1 MLLSFL
7 AALGIGD
14 IATPDRE
21 AAVIAGCKAWVA
33 ARTADAPSVHRIEE
47 DGLCFRGNT
56 TDANSAAFIE
66 AIAATNDQTPL
77 VVVVNSSGGEINA
90 AMAMAEAMVPRQTT
104 VVADRQCMS
113 SCANYLF
120 LAGDRRVVT
129 AGTLLG
135 YHGGIFRQPESHWTA
150 LREEWS
156 SRMNPVDLEAS
167 LTASREYDRTSLER
181 QDALLRSVGADPD
194 MFEWMQSLN
203 TLPADERAA
212 LCPVPNAPLIVF
224 SDAILA
230 EKGVVISRN
239 DGPQSDAELATE
251 LGSSAGMACYWD

>member
-1 MLLSFL
+1 MLLTVLL
-7 AALGIGD
+7 AALGTGD

-33 ARTADAPSVHRIEE
+33 SRTADAPSVHQIDG

-56 TDANSAAFIE
+56 TDANSAAFVE
-66 AIAATNDQTPL
+66 AIARTGDQPL
-77 VVVVNSSGGEINA
+77 VIVVNSGGGEINA
-90 AMAMAEAMVPRQTT
+90 AMAMAEVMVPRQTT
-104 VVADRQCMS
+104 VVADRQCIS

-120 LAGDRRVVT
+120 LVGDRRVVT
-129 AGTLLG
+129 SGTLLG
-135 YHGGIFRQPESHWTA
+135 YHGGIFKQPESHWTA

-167 LTASREYDRTSLER
+167 LTASREYDRTSLQR

-203 TLPADERAA
+203 ALPADERAA

-230 EKGVVISRN
+230 EKGVAISRN
-239 DGPQSDAELATE
+239 DGPQSDAELAAE
-251 LGSSAGMACYWD
+251 LGSSAGMACYCD